1 MDNLKP
7 VIASGEGLARL
18 KWEYEQERI
27 PCSDLL
33 CFGTADMDYRSP
45 EPVLSALREVIDRGH
60 LG

>member
-1 MDNLKP
+1 MLKNRGDGMDNLKP

-33 CFGTADMDYRSP
+33 CFGTADMD
-45 EPVLSALREVIDRGH
+45 
-60 LG
+60 